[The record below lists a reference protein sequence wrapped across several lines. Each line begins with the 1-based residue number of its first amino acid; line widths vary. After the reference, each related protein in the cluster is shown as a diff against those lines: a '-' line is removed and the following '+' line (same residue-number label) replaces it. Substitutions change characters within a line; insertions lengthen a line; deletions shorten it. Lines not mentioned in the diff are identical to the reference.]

1 VQGGKDAVAP
11 RYINTLLSDITRK
24 IFIKDDQHILN
35 YLNDDGFDIEPEFYV
50 PIIPMV
56 LVNGAIGIGTG
67 FSTNIPCF
75 NPHDIIS
82 VIQRILDG
90 EDDLTGFEIS
100 PWYRGFKGQIY
111 KQGERWMSRGT
122 VVRMSATKLEVRE
135 LPVGYWTEDFKIAME
150 EYYDKC
156 PEFKS
161 YESHYDEKN
170 VRFVLNFSSTAKVD
184 ELMQIAPNGVTVF
197 ENEFKIISPKLLGT
211 TNMYLF
217 NECGQIRKYASAVE
231 IIQEFV
237 RIRLGYYQKRKD
249 FLVDALV
256 RDNAIIENKIRF
268 IKAVI
273 AGHIVVHEKTKGE
286 LIAYL
291 ETEQYMMVDHSFD
304 YIIKIPIYNFTI
316 DKVNELEEEYRK
328 KCDELVR
335 ITNKTIHD
343 MWRDELAELKSTLP
357 TEERVESVAVVKR
370 GRKAT
375 TT

>member
-1 VQGGKDAVAP
+1 
-11 RYINTLLSDITRK
+11 
-24 IFIKDDQHILN
+24 
-35 YLNDDGFDIEPEFYV
+35 
-50 PIIPMV
+50 
-56 LVNGAIGIGTG
+56 
-67 FSTNIPCF
+67 
-75 NPHDIIS
+75 
-82 VIQRILDG
+82 
-90 EDDLTGFEIS
+90 
-100 PWYRGFKGQIY
+100 
-111 KQGERWMSRGT
+111 MSRGT

-184 ELMQIAPNGVTVF
+184 ELMNIAPNGATVF
-197 ENEFKIISPKLLGT
+197 ENDFKIISPKLLGT

-249 FLVDALV
+249 FLIDALV

-273 AGHIVVHEKTKGE
+273 AGHIVVHEKTKSE
-286 LIAYL
+286 LISYL
-291 ETEQYMMVDHSFD
+291 ETELYMMVDNSFD

-316 DKVNELEEEYRK
+316 DKVHELEEEYRK

-343 MWRDELAELKSTLP
+343 MWRDELADLKSALP
-357 TEERVESVAVVKR
+357 TEDHVEPVVVVKR

-375 TT
+375 